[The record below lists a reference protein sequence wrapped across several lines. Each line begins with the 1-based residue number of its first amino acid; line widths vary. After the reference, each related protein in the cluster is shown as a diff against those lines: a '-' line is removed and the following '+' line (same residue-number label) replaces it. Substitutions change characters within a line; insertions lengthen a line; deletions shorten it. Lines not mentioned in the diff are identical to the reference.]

1 MKTVVN
7 TRPFLAYRYASLTSL
22 MKFRS
27 LALLAA
33 FAFASPVFSQT
44 PASADDHA
52 GHAAAALIGLKKEL
66 IEGITEADFLKL
78 GDKPKTAVITLVAV
92 FTDANYGMNFNGHA
106 KGSLVYTI
114 PKGWT
119 VEVHY
124 INPSPIPHSAI
135 VIEKSDLKKLQIPA
149 PYFKGG
155 AVPNHLQG
163 LSYGKATFS
172 FVADEAGEYA
182 LACGFP
188 AHAMNGHWV
197 ALDVDDRIQA
207 PTIKLGDGPVR
218 EAK

>member
-1 MKTVVN
+1 MKVF
-7 TRPFLAYRYASLTSL
+7 PLI
-22 MKFRS
+22 
-27 LALLAA
+27 LALGISATS
-33 FAFASPVFSQT
+33 FAQT
-44 PASADDHA
+44 PAPPAADHA
-52 GHAAAALIGLKKEL
+52 GHEAAALIGLKKEL

-78 GDKPKTAVITLVAV
+78 GDKPKTVKITLVAV
-92 FTDANYGMNFNGHA
+92 FTADNYGMNFNGHS
-106 KGSLVYTI
+106 KGTLVYTI
-114 PKGWT
+114 PKDWT
-119 VEVHY
+119 VEVNY

-135 VIEKSDLKKLQIPA
+135 VVEKSDTKKLQIPK

-197 ALDVDDRIQA
+197 SLDVDDKITV
-207 PTIKLGDGPVR
+207 PTIKIGDAP
-218 EAK
+218 AKPAK

>member
-1 MKTVVN
+1 MK
-7 TRPFLAYRYASLTSL
+7 
-22 MKFRS
+22 S
-27 LALLAA
+27 LALVLTFAA
-33 FAFASPVFSQT
+33 TAAFSQT
-44 PASADDHA
+44 PAPPA
-52 GHAAAALIGLKKEL
+52 GEHAAHDAASIGLKKEL

-78 GDKPKTAVITLVAV
+78 GDKPKTAKITLVAV
-92 FTDANYGMNFNGHA
+92 FTADNYGMNFNGHS

-114 PKGWT
+114 PKDWT
-119 VEVHY
+119 VEVTY

-135 VIEKSDLKKLQIPA
+135 VVEKGDTKKLQIPA

-163 LSYGKATFS
+163 LAYGKATFS

-197 ALDVDDRIQA
+197 GLDVDDKIA
-207 PTIKLGDGPVR
+207 MPTIKIGDAPAR